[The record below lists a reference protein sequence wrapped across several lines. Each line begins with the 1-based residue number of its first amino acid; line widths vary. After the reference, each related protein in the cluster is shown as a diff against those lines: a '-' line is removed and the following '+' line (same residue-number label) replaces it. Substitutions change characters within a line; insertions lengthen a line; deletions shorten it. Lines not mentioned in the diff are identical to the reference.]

1 MANTLVYVLFTAGY
15 YAALVWGAFQI
26 SFGVMTFG
34 TLTAFLQIIQQIRA
48 PFRNVSGLIPQY
60 YSMQASAE
68 RLMEI
73 EDMEEESQKI
83 RIEDVSEFQK
93 DFRAIVAE
101 HVTFA
106 YQNGDI
112 ILDDVSLRVNKGDL
126 IAIVGEKKKKKS
138 TMMKLMLHLMPCESG
153 KLYFETVNGKIEID
167 AGTRNVFSYVPQG
180 NMIMSGT
187 IRENIT
193 FCNHDIGEE
202 EIRKAAEIACIWDY
216 IETLPQGLETVLTE
230 RGEGLSEGQVQR
242 IAIARAILNDAP
254 ILLLDECTSSLDKD
268 TEWKVLQNLKKM
280 NTKTIICISHTAAGV
295 ACCDRV
301 VEIENKKFKEVSN
314 DD

>member
-1 MANTLVYVLFTAGY
+1 
-15 YAALVWGAFQI
+15 
-26 SFGVMTFG
+26 
-34 TLTAFLQIIQQIRA
+34 
-48 PFRNVSGLIPQY
+48 
-60 YSMQASAE
+60 
-68 RLMEI
+68 
-73 EDMEEESQKI
+73 MEEESQKI

-126 IAIVGEKKKKKS
+126 IAIVGESGIGKS

-202 EIRKAAEIACIWDY
+202 EIRKANGDFLAEVKYLKEKAPDIDLVLFPVDRRMGKDY
-216 IETLPQGLETVLTE
+216 MKGAKQFIEQIKTTIFVPMHFSEDYEGGNALRSFAENAGCRFISITH
-230 RGEGLSEGQVQR
+230 RGESFE
-242 IAIARAILNDAP
+242 I
-254 ILLLDECTSSLDKD
+254 
-268 TEWKVLQNLKKM
+268 
-280 NTKTIICISHTAAGV
+280 TK
-295 ACCDRV
+295 
-301 VEIENKKFKEVSN
+301 
-314 DD
+314 

>member
-1 MANTLVYVLFTAGY
+1 
-15 YAALVWGAFQI
+15 
-26 SFGVMTFG
+26 
-34 TLTAFLQIIQQIRA
+34 
-48 PFRNVSGLIPQY
+48 
-60 YSMQASAE
+60 
-68 RLMEI
+68 
-73 EDMEEESQKI
+73 MEEESQKI

-126 IAIVGEKKKKKS
+126 IAIVGESGIGKS

-202 EIRKAAEIACIWDY
+202 EIRKAAEIACIG
-216 IETLPQGLETVLTE
+216 I
-230 RGEGLSEGQVQR
+230 
-242 IAIARAILNDAP
+242 ILRHFRKA
-254 ILLLDECTSSLDKD
+254 
-268 TEWKVLQNLKKM
+268 W
-280 NTKTIICISHTAAGV
+280 
-295 ACCDRV
+295 RR
-301 VEIENKKFKEVSN
+301 F
-314 DD
+314 

>member
-1 MANTLVYVLFTAGY
+1 
-15 YAALVWGAFQI
+15 
-26 SFGVMTFG
+26 
-34 TLTAFLQIIQQIRA
+34 
-48 PFRNVSGLIPQY
+48 
-60 YSMQASAE
+60 MQASAE

-126 IAIVGEKKKKKS
+126 IAIVGESGIGKS

-180 NMIMSGT
+180 NMIMSEKKRYEKQRKLRVYG
-187 IRENIT
+187 IILRH
-193 FCNHDIGEE
+193 F
-202 EIRKAAEIACIWDY
+202 RKAW
-216 IETLPQGLETVLTE
+216 
-230 RGEGLSEGQVQR
+230 RR
-242 IAIARAILNDAP
+242 
-254 ILLLDECTSSLDKD
+254 
-268 TEWKVLQNLKKM
+268 
-280 NTKTIICISHTAAGV
+280 
-295 ACCDRV
+295 
-301 VEIENKKFKEVSN
+301 F
-314 DD
+314 

>member
-1 MANTLVYVLFTAGY
+1 M
-15 YAALVWGAFQI
+15 
-26 SFGVMTFG
+26 
-34 TLTAFLQIIQQIRA
+34 
-48 PFRNVSGLIPQY
+48 IPQY

-73 EDMEEESQKI
+73 EQLEEESQQVQ
-83 RIEDVSEFQK
+83 IEDVAKFQQ
-93 DFRAIVAE
+93 DFQALVAE

-106 YQNGDI
+106 YQNGDPV
-112 ILDDVSLRVNKGDL
+112 LEDVSLRVNKGDL
-126 IAIVGEKKKKKS
+126 IAIVGESGIGKS
-138 TMMKLMLHLMPCESG
+138 TMMKLMLHLMPCEKG
-153 KLYFETVNGKIEID
+153 TLYFETAHGKIGID
-167 AGTRNVFSYVPQG
+167 AGTRNIFSYVPQG

-193 FCNHDIGEE
+193 FCNHEIGEE
-202 EIRKAAEIACIWDY
+202 EIKRAAEIACIWDY

-230 RGEGLSEGQVQR
+230 RGEGLSEGQIQR
-242 IAIARAILNDAP
+242 IAIARAVLNDAP

-268 TEWKVLQNLKKM
+268 TEWRVLQNLKKM

-301 VEIENKKFKEVSN
+301 VEIENRKFKEVSN
-314 DD
+314 EN